1 MPIRNKL
8 LNINDKDY
16 SALLSELKNNPDYES
31 FFEEQFKNID
41 ENIFSEEDKKEIA
54 LMSNSEKEDIY
65 DSMYRGFLDSIIN
78 NALAR
83 LVILIGLISS
93 LEITES
99 RTNFLYQKMILI
111 LDEQTDDYK
120 KILKL
125 IPADLEDINSSFNE
139 ELLINI
145 CNEYDDAFNLGG
157 KQNSYLRDDFLVK
170 KRHIKRLRRTVRN
183 QIIFMLN
190 NFYNDN
196 LHNQEITYKQFK
208 NYKKK
213 ILKLCKF

>member
-1 MPIRNKL
+1 MAIRNKL
-8 LNINDKDY
+8 LNINDEDY
-16 SALLSELKNNPDYES
+16 NSLLSALKNNPDYES

-41 ENIFSEEDKKEIA
+41 ENIFSEEDKKEIG
-54 LMSNSEKEDIY
+54 LMSNAEKEDIY

-93 LEITES
+93 FEITES

-125 IPADLEDINSSFNE
+125 TPVDLEDINSNFNE
-139 ELLINI
+139 ELLVNI

-157 KQNSYLRDDFLVK
+157 KQNNYLRDDLFVK

-183 QIIFMLN
+183 QIIFILN

-213 ILKLCKF
+213 ILKLCRF

>member
-8 LNINDKDY
+8 LNINDEDY
-16 SALLSELKNNPDYES
+16 NALLSELKNNPDYES

-41 ENIFSEEDKKEIA
+41 ENIFSEEDRKEIA

-145 CNEYDDAFNLGG
+145 CNE
-157 KQNSYLRDDFLVK
+157 SMVDDFYFDQVG
-170 KRHIKRLRRTVRN
+170 
-183 QIIFMLN
+183 
-190 NFYNDN
+190 
-196 LHNQEITYKQFK
+196 
-208 NYKKK
+208 
-213 ILKLCKF
+213 